1 MSDINQI
8 INEVLSN
15 VSFLQN
21 DNNNDKVTSD
31 HLYAKGS
38 TSALDQND
46 IDKIAKASK
55 VTGLSR
61 NVTASLQKLTSG
73 MGGIDRYLNKPSV
86 DVPMLG
92 KHAMIIRRKAAAKF
106 NNIMGEKVV

>member
-8 INEVLSN
+8 ITEILSN

-21 DNNNDKVTSD
+21 DNKTDRVTSYMM
-31 HLYAKGS
+31 HSKNI
-38 TSALDQND
+38 TNALDQND
-46 IDKIAKASK
+46 IDKVAKASK

-86 DVPMLG
+86 DIPMLG